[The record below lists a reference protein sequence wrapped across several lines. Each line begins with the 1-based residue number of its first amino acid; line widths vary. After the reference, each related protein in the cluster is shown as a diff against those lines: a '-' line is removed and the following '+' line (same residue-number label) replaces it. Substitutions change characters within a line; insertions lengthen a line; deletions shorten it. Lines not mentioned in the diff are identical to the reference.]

1 MKKIHNDTILKIQE
15 LANEVIADAG
25 SGIPGLNI
33 TLANTQGTLLFN
45 HSAGKFDSYTSP
57 SSYPQSSDILFW
69 STCYTKLCAAI
80 IILQT
85 IEKGLL
91 SLDSSS
97 DVEKWAPELQTISI
111 LKSINHTDGS
121 LVLMPK
127 TNRIT
132 LRILLTLTAG
142 FDYRF
147 TNENSF
153 VSPAYRSAPR
163 GTNASSSRDNKK
175 SAPGNNATVCGIGL
189 DWALTVAARA
199 EGKSVDQ
206 LLKTQLFDP
215 LGFRKTYTQPP
226 DHANRHPMGYTGQSS
241 SSSINSNNPGHPVSA
256 SSPTNPVICIAPE
269 EYVRIFTMLLNNGI
283 YKPNNAR
290 ILSETSIIQLLTN
303 IIPQWQNTERS
314 QYKTISYPNSS
325 TLSHIYSHQ
334 HHQQLSPANAP
345 PNRYIVDTVLWSDGP
360 NFFYWI
366 DTELELAGIVS
377 VQYLP
382 FGNAQILK
390 LANHIKS
397 AVYNDKLLAANK

>member
-1 MKKIHNDTILKIQE
+1 MKQIHNDTILKIQD

-45 HSAGKFDSYTSP
+45 HSAGKFVSYSSSS
-57 SSYPQSSDILFW
+57 SSYPQSPDILFW

-153 VSPAYRSAPR
+153 VSPAYRPVPR
-163 GTNASSSRDNKK
+163 GSNPSSSRDSKK
-175 SAPGNNATVCGIGL
+175 SVPGNNATVCGIGL

-215 LGFRKTYTQPP
+215 LGFKKTYTQPP
-226 DHANRHPMGYTGQSS
+226 DRSSRHPVGYTGQSS
-241 SSSINSNNPGHPVSA
+241 SSLKNSNSAGHPVSA
-256 SSPTNPVICIAPE
+256 SSSTNPVICIAPE
-269 EYVRIFTMLLNNGI
+269 EYVRIFAMLLNNGI
-283 YKPNNAR
+283 YKPTNAR
-290 ILSETSIIQLLTN
+290 ILSEPSIIQLLTN

-314 QYKTISYPNSS
+314 QSTILYPNSS
-325 TLSHIYSHQ
+325 TLSHQ
-334 HHQQLSPANAP
+334 HHQQLNPATAP

-390 LANHIKS
+390 LANDIKS
-397 AVYNDKLLAANK
+397 AVYKDKLLAASK